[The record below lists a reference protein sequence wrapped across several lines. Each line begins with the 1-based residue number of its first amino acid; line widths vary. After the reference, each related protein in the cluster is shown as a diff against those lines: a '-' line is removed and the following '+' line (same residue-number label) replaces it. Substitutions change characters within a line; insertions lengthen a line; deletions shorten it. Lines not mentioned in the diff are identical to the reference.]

1 MFDFQSVAV
10 LHNESHI
17 EVCIVCNHHCTLA
30 EFKELRQNLF
40 DGRSIHDHAV
50 IDAGKLFDTERNRNF
65 WVYKCWKMVRNLT
78 ILYQY
83 CTNLYDVTG
92 QGGESGGLDI
102 KDYKS
107 AVQLL
112 AFSISNH
119 TF

>member
-1 MFDFQSVAV
+1 
-10 LHNESHI
+10 
-17 EVCIVCNHHCTLA
+17 
-30 EFKELRQNLF
+30 
-40 DGRSIHDHAV
+40 
-50 IDAGKLFDTERNRNF
+50 
-65 WVYKCWKMVRNLT
+65 MVRNLT